1 MSGKMPVSWG
11 AGIFL
16 LRFRY
21 KFHALILKFMKNN
34 Q

>member
-16 LRFRY
+16 LSFLY
-21 KFHALILKFMKNN
+21 WSLGIQSLG
-34 Q
+34 

>member
-16 LRFRY
+16 VEQDLNINTGYDIF
-21 KFHALILKFMKNN
+21 
-34 Q
+34 